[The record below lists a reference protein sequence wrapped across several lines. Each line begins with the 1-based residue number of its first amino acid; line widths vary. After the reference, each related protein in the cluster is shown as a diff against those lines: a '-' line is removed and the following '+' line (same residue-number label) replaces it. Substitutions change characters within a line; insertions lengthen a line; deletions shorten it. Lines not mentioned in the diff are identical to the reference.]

1 MGVGYYERKIKWPKY
16 LQNLIFIKI
25 KKPYEK
31 SLDQVIK
38 VFLEILKEQNLNQ
51 NKLLMYY
58 DYSVV
63 WDSQCCIL

>member
-25 KKPYEK
+25 K
-31 SLDQVIK
+31 
-38 VFLEILKEQNLNQ
+38 EQNLNQ
-51 NKLLMYY
+51 NKLPMYY

>member
-51 NKLLMYY
+51 NKLFM
-58 DYSVV
+58 
-63 WDSQCCIL
+63 